1 MPNLNYSISENV
13 TQDVTQGVTQ
23 DNIDNQ
29 IVDLIRKNNKI
40 STGEIA
46 IALGVSA
53 RTIKRHI
60 KEKGNIQYIG
70 RGYSGHWEITE

>member
-1 MPNLNYSISENV
+1 MPSENV
-13 TQDVTQGVTQ
+13 TQDVTQ

-29 IVDLIRKNNKI
+29 IIDLIRKNNKI
-40 STGEIA
+40 STSEIA

-60 KEKGNIQYIG
+60 KEKGNIQYVG
-70 RGYSGHWEITE
+70 RGYSGHREIIE